1 MKMYRSITPPTR
13 RHALAA
19 VLCIVAVLV
28 GCVDDTSVATPR
40 EPMGFGD
47 PVPAVGGLPRLTS
60 AQYRN
65 AIGELFGPTVL
76 VPTNLEP
83 DLPAEGSVV
92 LGAST
97 HAISPVGVERY
108 EGAAYAIAEQVMA
121 EGDVRDVL
129 VTCAPSAPGDA
140 ACATEVMGPLMRR
153 AYRRAV
159 TDAEVQSVVAVAVNA
174 GATLGDFY
182 DGLEYGIAAL
192 LMSPDFLYRPALG
205 DDAPNGGALS
215 SFELASRL
223 SFFLWDTVPDEAL
236 LSAAE
241 EERLIGGDLEAQ
253 VDRMLADP
261 RVRQGM
267 RAFVSDWLGLDRLSD
282 LSKDPTIFRA
292 ASPEL
297 GPAAREE
304 TLRFFEHLFLT
315 TEAPLSEMLTSRTT
329 FVNRRLSAIYEI
341 PAPTADGFGMVTL
354 PESDERRGLLGQVSV
369 LALHAHAVS
378 TSPTLRGRFIR
389 ETLLC
394 TTVPAPPVNVETS
407 IPEPSTEARTLRERL
422 ASHRSVSFCASCHG
436 LLDPIGLGL
445 ESYDGIGRHRTLDN
459 DFPIDTTGDL
469 DGRPYA
475 DMLEL
480 TAALSRH
487 PNLRPCFV
495 RRVFRYATGGPDD
508 ERDLAAIAELLAQ
521 FGASG
526 DRYRALLRAIALS
539 PAFSAAR
546 ASEEEM
552 P

>member
-1 MKMYRSITPPTR
+1 MYRSLDHTMASR
-13 RHALAA
+13 LALAG
-19 VLCIVAVLV
+19 LLTLTTL
-28 GCVDDTSVATPR
+28 GCADDTPVAQPR
-40 EPMGFGD
+40 PSMGFGD
-47 PVPAVGGLPRLTS
+47 PAPAVGGLPRLTS

-83 DLPAEGSVV
+83 DLPAEGSVA
-92 LGAST
+92 LGAAT
-97 HAISPVGVERY
+97 NAISPVGVERY

-121 EGDVRDVL
+121 EGEVRDGL
-129 VTCAPSAPGDA
+129 VTCTPTAPGDA
-140 ACATEVMGPLMRR
+140 ACATQVLRPLMRR
-153 AYRRAV
+153 AFRRAV
-159 TDAEVQSVVAVAVNA
+159 TEDEVQSVVAVAVNA
-174 GATLGDFY
+174 AATLGDFY

-205 DDAPNGGALS
+205 TDAPAGGALS
-215 SFELASRL
+215 AFELASRL

-236 LSAAE
+236 LAAAE
-241 EERLIGGDLEAQ
+241 EDRLSGDALSAE

-282 LSKDPTIFRA
+282 LSKDPTLFRA

-315 TEAPLSEMLTSRTT
+315 TEAPLAEMLTSRTT
-329 FVNRRLSAIYEI
+329 FVNRRLAAIYEI

-354 PESDERRGLLGQVSV
+354 PATEERRGLLGQVSV

-394 TTVPAPPVNVETS
+394 TAVPAPPVNVETS

-422 ASHRSVSFCASCHG
+422 ASHRSVSFCASCHA

-459 DFPIDTTGDL
+459 DFPIDPSGEL

-475 DMLEL
+475 NMGEL
-480 TAALSRH
+480 TEALSRH
-487 PNLRPCFV
+487 PNLRSCFV
-495 RRVFRYATGGPDD
+495 RRVFRYATGGPGD
-508 ERDLAAIAELLAQ
+508 ERDLPAVAALLTA
-521 FGASG
+521 FGDSG

-539 PAFSAAR
+539 PAFRAAR
-546 ASEEEM
+546 AADEEM